1 MKKMAKSVAILAAM
15 VLAAGLTACQK
26 KAYAEGGNDQK
37 AAAGKSG
44 KQEND
49 SKARAQDAS
58 PYLFM
63 DGTTVIG
70 FKDGLPA
77 NILIPTGVTAI
88 GEKAFYECK
97 SLESVE
103 IPDGVTTIGER
114 AFSGCDSLTSV
125 VIPDGVTTIGD
136 SAFYSCESL
145 ENVVIPGSV
154 KTIGKSAFSGCD
166 SLTSVVI
173 PEGVTEIG
181 RLSGGDMTN
190 GAFEYC
196 ESLESVEIP
205 ASVKTIGF
213 GTFSKCKSLKEVK
226 YAGTKAQWE
235 AIKKGETSFG
245 DTVIGHGFIVT
256 CTDGAIRL

>member
-1 MKKMAKSVAILAAM
+1 M
-15 VLAAGLTACQK
+15 LAAGLTACQK

-63 DGTTVIG
+63 DGTTVVG

-97 SLESVE
+97 SLESVVIPASMTEIGEGAFYECDSLEIVE
-103 IPDGVTTIGER
+103 IPDGVTVIGR
-114 AFSGCDSLTSV
+114 GAFSPCKSLKSV
-125 VIPDGVTTIGD
+125 TIH
-136 SAFYSCESL
+136 
-145 ENVVIPGSV
+145 
-154 KTIGKSAFSGCD
+154 
-166 SLTSVVI
+166 
-173 PEGVTEIG
+173 EGVTAIG
-181 RLSGGDMTN
+181 NDMRDYAEA
-190 GAFEYC
+190 AFSYC
-196 ESLESVEIP
+196 KSLESVEIP
-205 ASVKTIGF
+205 ASVKIIGF
-213 GTFSKCKSLKEVK
+213 CAFSYCNNLKEVK

-235 AIKKGETSFG
+235 AIKKGG
-245 DTVIGHGFIVT
+245 KGNIGSNFIVT